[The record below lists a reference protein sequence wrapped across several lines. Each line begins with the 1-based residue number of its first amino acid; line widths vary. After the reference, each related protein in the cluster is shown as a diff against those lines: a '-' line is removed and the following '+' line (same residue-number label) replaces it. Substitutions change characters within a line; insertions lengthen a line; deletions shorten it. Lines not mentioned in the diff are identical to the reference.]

1 MSLFDRAPFRDP
13 LAEDPGCA
21 HVPAAP
27 PPEPAPAGALAPVI
41 AGGSEPRPEVSREE
55 VTRALRTVFD
65 PELGMSIIELGLV
78 YGIAISDGTVKITMT
93 LTTPGCPI
101 QHVMPQWVREAV
113 RPIPGVEQVEVAI
126 TFDPPWTPDRITLP
140 SSR

>member
-1 MSLFDRAPFRDP
+1 MSP
-13 LAEDPGCA
+13 

-27 PPEPAPAGALAPVI
+27 PPEPAAAGAPAPVI
-41 AGGSEPRPEVSREE
+41 AGGSEPRPEVTREE

-65 PELGMSIIELGLV
+65 PEIGMSIIELGLV

>member
-1 MSLFDRAPFRDP
+1 
-13 LAEDPGCA
+13 
-21 HVPAAP
+21 
-27 PPEPAPAGALAPVI
+27 
-41 AGGSEPRPEVSREE
+41 
-55 VTRALRTVFD
+55 
-65 PELGMSIIELGLV
+65 MSIIELGLV
-78 YGIAISDGTVKITMT
+78 YGIAISDGTVTITMT